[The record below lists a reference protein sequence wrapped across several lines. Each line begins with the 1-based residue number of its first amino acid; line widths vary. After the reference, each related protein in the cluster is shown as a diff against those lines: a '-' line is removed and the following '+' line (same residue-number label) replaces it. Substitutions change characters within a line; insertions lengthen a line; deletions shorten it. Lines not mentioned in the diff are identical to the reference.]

1 MVLSIIP
8 AATMVLISGLIRLIA
23 YLASIVF
30 VAMYVRDTV
39 TATKEADVQI
49 SQDKTIDDIIDS
61 TTLTPEQKTELL
73 KQYIEK
79 TTGETDWGKIA
90 LYIGLAASVI
100 YIASQVLGGK
110 K

>member
-1 MVLSIIP
+1 MVLPLIP

-39 TATKEADVQI
+39 TATKEADIQI

-61 TTLTPEQKTELL
+61 TTLTPAQKTELL
-73 KQYIEK
+73 KQYIERTAK
-79 TTGETDWGKIA
+79 ETDWSKIA

-100 YIASQVLGGK
+100 YIGSQILGGK